1 MTDIRFP
8 RASNRGDWH
17 FWLKNSDPRDGQL
30 IDLPPNILTLQ
41 VHRMDGCGPILTASP
56 GDGKVT
62 APVPGVLEVL
72 FRASEMKNLRP
83 DTYLVGA
90 IISDGTDTAQTI
102 IGSVPVY
109 YGGVN

>member
-17 FWLKNSDPRDGQL
+17 FWLEAIDPRDGQL
-30 IDLPPNILTLQ
+30 LDLPADYLTLQ
-41 VHRMDGCGPILTASP
+41 VHRMDGCGPILTAAP

-72 FRASEMKNLRP
+72 FRAAEMKALCP
-83 DTYLVGA
+83 DTYLIGA
-90 IISDGTDTAQTI
+90 IIFDGTDTAQAI

>member
-8 RASNRGDWH
+8 RASNRADWK
-17 FWLKNSDPRDGQL
+17 FWLKNTDPTDGSL
-30 IDLPPNILTLQ
+30 VDIPLSYLTLQ
-41 VHRMDGCGPILTASP
+41 VHRMDGRGPILTAAP
-56 GDGKVT
+56 NDGKVSS
-62 APVPGVLEVL
+62 PSSGILEVR
-72 FRASEMKNLRP
+72 FPASEMKNVCP

-90 IISDGTDTAQTI
+90 IIFDGTDTAQTI